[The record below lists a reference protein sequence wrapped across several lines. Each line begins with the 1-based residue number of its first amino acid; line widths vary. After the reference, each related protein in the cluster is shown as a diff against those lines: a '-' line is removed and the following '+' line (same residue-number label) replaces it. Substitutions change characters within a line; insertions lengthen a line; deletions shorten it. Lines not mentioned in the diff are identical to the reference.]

1 MVDDGG
7 GQRCDYRLSSTR
19 RAGQNTDPGQVR
31 GEPSEISISTFTFSA
46 PNCPPT
52 FTGMASLV
60 QNGGIFNTIPIIW
73 PNGQTSDTIICP
85 TPTPTRAALIKTA
98 LPPPTRAMTS
108 IYMVRSASKPVP
120 QFGPAAPFSK
130 WLYAICARP
139 IPGVECA
146 PS

>member
-1 MVDDGG
+1 MKANLKRSRSDG
-7 GQRCDYRLSSTR
+7 RH
-19 RAGQNTDPGQVR
+19 
-31 GEPSEISISTFTFSA
+31 
-46 PNCPPT
+46 
-52 FTGMASLV
+52 
-60 QNGGIFNTIPIIW
+60 
-73 PNGQTSDTIICP
+73 
-85 TPTPTRAALIKTA
+85 LIKTA

-139 IPGVECA
+139 IPLLTGLSCA